1 MASIW
6 CVSAPL
12 YSHTDWGGY
21 LRTAQALAQRGHTV
35 TWISGASLAGP
46 ITSAGLAFLPVAET
60 GWLWPPPPAPDISAM
75 SPADAILLRYRR
87 ALDTW
92 LDEAKVTAG
101 VEALLALAKAHG
113 TPDFILTDPFLSAAA
128 IAAEALDVP
137 MVVCGWPAMR
147 ELDETSLFW
156 VQNELAKD
164 SRDRIDRLFARFGVT
179 GRNFS
184 SGAAPSVLSP
194 LLHVTYFTRGWYL
207 ADDAN
212 LLPQNLYAGGV
223 PVRAVE
229 PEWLAAIP
237 AERPLALVTLGTTF
251 TGDLG
256 FYAWAA
262 QAAAREGL
270 LPVVALGNNPIAPD
284 KKAELLKALPKGT
297 RLVNYVPF
305 DAVLPRAKLMIHHG
319 GMGTTHAA
327 VVWGVPQ
334 IIVPH
339 AADQRGQARRAS
351 QAKVGLNLTAHDVR
365 HGKLWEGARA
375 ILRDEWVLANCTRL
389 AAEMA
394 ALGGADTAATAI
406 EDIMTRESKRTG
418 G

>member
-1 MASIW
+1 MAVIW
-6 CVSAPL
+6 CLSAPL
-12 YSHTDWGGY
+12 FSHTDWGGY
-21 LRTAQALAQRGHTV
+21 LRTARALARRGHDV
-35 TWISGASLAGP
+35 QWISGAALENAIRG
-46 ITSAGLAFLPVAET
+46 AGLPLMPIEET
-60 GWLWPPPPAPDISAM
+60 GWLWPPPPAPDVSGM
-75 SPADAILLRYRR
+75 PPAEAVALRYRR

-101 VEALLALAKAHG
+101 VEAILKLAEANGA
-113 TPDFILTDPFLSAAA
+113 PDLILTDPFLSSSA
-128 IAAEALDVP
+128 IAAELLDVP
-137 MVVCGWPAMR
+137 MIVCGWPAMR

-156 VQNELAKD
+156 VQRTLAD
-164 SRDRIDRLFARFGVT
+164 ESRKRMERLLARFGVD

-194 LLHVTYFTRGWYL
+194 LLHVTYFTAGWYQ
-207 ADDAN
+207 ADADN
-212 LLPQNLYAGGV
+212 LLLQNVHVGGV
-223 PVRAVE
+223 PVKAPE
-229 PEWLAAIP
+229 PDWLQAIP
-237 AERPLALVTLGTTF
+237 AEQPLALVTLGTTF

-270 LPVVALGNNPIAPD
+270 LPVVAIGGNPIAAD
-284 KKAELLKALPKGT
+284 AKAELVKALPKGT
-297 RLVNYVPF
+297 RLVNFVPF

-327 VVWGVPQ
+327 AVWGVPQ

-339 AADQRGQARRAS
+339 AADQRGQAQRAA

-375 ILRDEWVLANCTRL
+375 ILKDEWVLGNVKTL
-389 AAEMA
+389 AEEMA
-394 ALGGADTAATAI
+394 ALGGPERAAEHILNA
-406 EDIMTRESKRTG
+406 SG
-418 G
+418 H